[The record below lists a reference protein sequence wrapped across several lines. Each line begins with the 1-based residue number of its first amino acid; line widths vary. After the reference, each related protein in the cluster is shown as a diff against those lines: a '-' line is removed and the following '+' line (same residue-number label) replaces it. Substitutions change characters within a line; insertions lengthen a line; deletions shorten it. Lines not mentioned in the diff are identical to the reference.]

1 MQNNGVTGSA
11 SVRPRVV
18 LHYWG
23 RRGGGSLATLLLAQ
37 HLSTGEQPCDV
48 VFSLFRGNHD
58 LEAFKATGLPIVFID
73 RPHLSDLVQKAWSL
87 PRMLREHAD
96 RLAALKPKA
105 VIMTMNSPFA
115 WPFMGML
122 QRRGLK
128 VAYTAHDAAP
138 HPGDYA
144 ATWQRITQ
152 DLLIKGADRVVALS
166 RSVAKRVA
174 ERIPSAAGKISVVPL
189 EVIYPTKRMSLPDR
203 NADEPIKLLFFGRL
217 IFYKGLDRL
226 AEVLTPLKTRPD
238 WRLTIAGAG
247 PLEGKVRELFAGWP
261 QVNLEFGWISDQ
273 RSDELYAEHDLLLCP
288 YTEASQSGVI
298 SEALSW
304 ALPSIVMPMGA
315 LPEQI
320 GFGTAGLVA
329 EDASADAF
337 RRSLELVLDQPD
349 RLKDMSRRTAE
360 LLLERQRERGWFEL
374 ASGPAFSTSR
384 LP

>member
-1 MQNNGVTGSA
+1 MQNNSA
-11 SVRPRVV
+11 MASHRPRVV

-37 HLSTGEQPCDV
+37 HLGAGQQPCDV

-58 LEAFKATGLPIVFID
+58 LEAFKATGLPIIFID
-73 RPHLSDLVQKAWSL
+73 RPHLSDLLQKAWSL
-87 PRMLREHAD
+87 PRLLREHAD
-96 RLAALKPKA
+96 HLASLRPDA

-115 WPFMGML
+115 WPFMSMV

-128 VAYTAHDAAP
+128 VIYTAHDAAP

-152 DLLIKGADRVVALS
+152 DLLVKGADRVVALS

-174 ERIPSAAGKISVVPL
+174 ERIPSASGKVSVVPL
-189 EVIYPTKRMSLPDR
+189 EVIYPTKRTSMTGPASG
-203 NADEPIKLLFFGRL
+203 EPIKLLFFGRL

-226 AEVLTPLKTRPD
+226 AEALLPLRNRPD

-247 PLEGKVRELFAGWP
+247 PLEGKIKELFADWP
-261 QVNLEFGWISDQ
+261 QVTLELGWISDE
-273 RSDELYAEHDLLLCP
+273 RSDELYAGHHLLLCP

-320 GFGTAGLVA
+320 GFGAAGFVA

-349 RLKDMSRRTAE
+349 RLKDMSLRTAE
-360 LLLERQRERGWFEL
+360 LLLERQRDRGWFEL
-374 ASGPAFSTSR
+374 VNGSASPAS
-384 LP
+384 PPP